1 MPPVTSTPAAS
12 AQVVATEDELLRT
25 APLPHER
32 VVYWGSGSPQGT
44 HDKHMVTDSLLA

>member
-1 MPPVTSTPAAS
+1 MQPTDAAMS
-12 AQVVATEDELLRT
+12 SVATEEELLRT

-44 HDKHMVTDSLLA
+44 V